1 VNAFIVFTPKINCG
15 KVDAGHLDA
24 CGVPPQKVQLSAQTR
39 RSLVR
44 RDHKPYALKR
54 LLGQFERF
62 WISHFIA
69 PQLEALGHGS
79 MIMKPWHL
87 KLHGEHISFG
97 NAVHVITAK
106 DRTVRLTTWSHD
118 AAGGQIDIGD
128 YVLICPGVRIDSAT
142 HINVGS
148 NTMLAAGVYLTD
160 ADWHDIYNRTR
171 PIGRSAPIVLEDN
184 VWVGDGSII
193 CKGVHVGAN
202 TIIGAGSVVTKSL
215 PANVIAAGNPA
226 VVVRHLDDA
235 ATITRRQDL
244 LSDPKLDREID
255 LLEQMLRKDNT
266 WRKWLRVCLRPNRRD

>member
-1 VNAFIVFTPKINCG
+1 
-15 KVDAGHLDA
+15 
-24 CGVPPQKVQLSAQTR
+24 
-39 RSLVR
+39 
-44 RDHKPYALKR
+44 
-54 LLGQFERF
+54 
-62 WISHFIA
+62 
-69 PQLEALGHGS
+69 

-202 TIIGAGSVVTKSL
+202 TIIGAAPWSPSHYLQTSSP
-215 PANVIAAGNPA
+215 PAIQRLWSGIWMMLQPS
-226 VVVRHLDDA
+226 LDDR
-235 ATITRRQDL
+235 T
-244 LSDPKLDREID
+244 
-255 LLEQMLRKDNT
+255 
-266 WRKWLRVCLRPNRRD
+266 C